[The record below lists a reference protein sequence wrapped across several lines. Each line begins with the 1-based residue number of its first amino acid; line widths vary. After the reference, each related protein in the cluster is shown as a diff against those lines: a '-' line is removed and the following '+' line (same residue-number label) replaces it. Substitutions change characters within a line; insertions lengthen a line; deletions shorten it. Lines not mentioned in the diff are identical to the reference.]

1 MAMYLFGKCS
11 RRSAIAVRAVVN
23 GPTAVIAPVTTAVVH
38 GAAVVGGAAIRPTM
52 DGAAVVGAAAVRP
65 TMVGAAV
72 VSAAMWIILAL
83 VALALSLLELCSL
96 LDLLDLGL
104 LCCLDLGAVHIGLC
118 VAVCGPE
125 LAPELAEGH
134 TALVLVPKASII

>member
-38 GAAVVGGAAIRPTM
+38 GAAVVGGAA
-52 DGAAVVGAAAVRP
+52 VRP

-83 VALALSLLELCSL
+83 VALALSLLVLCSL